1 MIHPLLCQVAG
12 SHSPDIENPADTG
25 FVIGNLRLIIAV
37 PWILEWAS
45 ICILVNFL
53 DAATADL
60 RIFFAYIVYR
70 PERHS
75 QSFSKGRECLY
86 LSEVCNLLWAVSL
99 YVSTKRWTNSEY
111 MGMTEYEIADLAA
124 SVLSNFL
131 TSLTVFLSIVSA
143 YVISAFGAGKRLTKI
158 QLSIIN
164 LCFVVSVGILGFLTV
179 SLFRRFFA
187 LAQSIHVEQGSIASV
202 DFTLPL
208 CALLIAIVFGC
219 FIFMWNVRSGDDE

>member
-1 MIHPLLCQVAG
+1 
-12 SHSPDIENPADTG
+12 
-25 FVIGNLRLIIAV
+25 
-37 PWILEWAS
+37 
-45 ICILVNFL
+45 
-53 DAATADL
+53 
-60 RIFFAYIVYR
+60 
-70 PERHS
+70 
-75 QSFSKGRECLY
+75 
-86 LSEVCNLLWAVSL
+86 
-99 YVSTKRWTNSEY
+99 
-111 MGMTEYEIADLAA
+111 MGMTEYEIADITA
-124 SVLSNFL
+124 SVMSNFL

-164 LCFVVSVGILGFLTV
+164 LCFVVSVGILGFLAV

-202 DFTLPL
+202 DFTWPL